1 MGGNDTVLVTG
12 AGGFIGSHLVE
23 GLVRVGY
30 RVRAFVRY
38 NSRQDWGL
46 LSKLDP
52 ALFEHVEVISGDLQD
67 AGAVEAAM
75 RGTRIAFHLGALI
88 AIPYS
93 YLHPDEV
100 VAVNVLGTLN
110 VLNAARRHGVERLV
124 HTSTSEVYGTARYV
138 PMDEGHPLQG
148 QSPYSASKIAA
159 DKIAESYWRAFG
171 VPVVT
176 VRPFNTYGP
185 RQSTRAVI
193 PTIITQALTAERV
206 VLGSLAP
213 RRDFTFVTD
222 TVAGFLKAATARC
235 EHGTTVNLGTGRDV
249 SIHEV
254 ARLVFS
260 IIGRPLEIA
269 TDDDR
274 VRPKDSEVDRLC
286 SDPSLA
292 AELLDSRPE
301 VSLEEGLT
309 RTVAWMRE
317 HIADYRGVGRYT
329 V

>member
-1 MGGNDTVLVTG
+1 MPKNETVLVTG

-23 GLVRVGY
+23 ALVQSGFN
-30 RVRAFVRY
+30 VRAFVRY

-46 LSKLDP
+46 LSQIDP
-52 ALFEHVEVISGDLQD
+52 EILPHVEVIGGDLQD
-67 AGAVEAAM
+67 GAAVEQAM
-75 RGTRIAFHLGALI
+75 RGVRIAFHLGALI

-93 YLHPDEV
+93 YEHPDEV

-110 VLNAARRHGVERLV
+110 VLNAARRNGIERLI

-159 DKIAESYWRAFG
+159 DKIAESYCRSFE

-213 RRDFTFVTD
+213 RRDFTFVSD
-222 TVAGFLKAATARC
+222 TVAGFLKAATSAC
-235 EHGTTVNLGTGRDV
+235 ANGTTVNLGTGRDV
-249 SIHEV
+249 SIQEV
-254 ARLVFS
+254 AQLIFS
-260 IIGRPLEIA
+260 IVGRPLEIA
-269 TDDDR
+269 TDTDR
-274 VRPKDSEVDRLC
+274 MRPKDSEVDRLC
-286 SDPSLA
+286 SSPALA
-292 AELLDSRPE
+292 AELLDWRAE

-309 RTVAWMRE
+309 RTITWIRE
-317 HIADYRGVGRYT
+317 HLADYRHVGQYT